1 MEKINQQQLENF
13 NDAMLNVRRAHRLI
27 YQYQRRMIDLIDFI
41 RQKFD
46 FPPIYNGVGGCKHF
60 SDPLYRS
67 SKNGYFKLSKNNW
80 AWDFLCSYEFEYYLG
95 EKFTKERANSSESSE
110 QYAISL
116 LQISDTGYFDS
127 KLDNRLDV
135 DNFIPEENS
144 TSKLLFYFEL
154 KPKQKDWIWDVES
167 IALSKHYCKSS
178 FTHCHKTE
186 ECGNIRIL
194 YAFPMSS
201 FINEESTILALQEFS
216 SYVEKYAG
224 ISLTVL

>member
-46 FPPIYNGVGGCKHF
+46 FPPIYNGVGGWKHF

-67 SKNGYFKLSKNNW
+67 SKNEYFKLSKNNW

-110 QYAISL
+110 QYAISI

-135 DNFIPEENS
+135 DNFVPEENS
-144 TSKLLFYFEL
+144 ASKLLFYFEL
-154 KPKQKDWIWDVES
+154 KPTQKDWIWDVNS
-167 IALSKHYCKSS
+167 IALSKRYCKSS

-186 ECGNIRIL
+186 EYGNKLIL